1 MRIFAIAYSF
11 VSILLAGCATGPVQ
25 PMSVPGLEK
34 SNAVT
39 VEDLRPSSEAQKE
52 NFSLLISSEAYGIFR
67 VPESA
72 TNPTGIRLL
81 SHRAYETLPA
91 LEKNPVIKVY
101 HFVTY
106 ANLQSQLRW
115 GAVGGAVGGALGAA
129 LMSQPTPPK
138 GEVYTIQVDSSIFQ
152 QTATEEHRRAF
163 YSEAENPSKT
173 PVNVIY
179 IETEML
185 GRRIATRSLVPPLKD
200 KPHPTLAEVIDV
212 CIANHLALYN
222 EAAPVVG
229 VTSQLSN

>member
-1 MRIFAIAYSF
+1 MRMLVIVCSLA
-11 VSILLAGCATGPVQ
+11 ILLAGCATGPVQ

-39 VEDLRPSSEAQKE
+39 VEDIRPSSEAEKE
-52 NFSLLISSEAYGIFR
+52 NFSLLISSEAYGIYR

-72 TNPTGIRLL
+72 TIPTGIRLL
-81 SHRAYETLPA
+81 SHRAYEALPA
-91 LEKNPVIKVY
+91 LEKNPVIKVH

-115 GAVGGAVGGALGAA
+115 GAVGGVVGGALGAVI
-129 LMSQPTPPK
+129 MSQPSPSK
-138 GEVYTIQVDSSIFQ
+138 GEVYTIQIDSSIFQ

-200 KPHPTLAEVIDV
+200 KPNPTLAEVIDI
-212 CIANHLALYN
+212 CIANHLALYK
-222 EAAPVVG
+222 EEAPVAG
-229 VTSQLSN
+229 VTSQFFN